1 MWFSKTKGRDPETG
15 AEQGGARP
23 SGARRQRR
31 RATATIHSD
40 LGEKLIAGV
49 PARIMRPRLVFLS
62 CLIAICMFGLLM
74 IYSASSVEALQENGS
89 SWFYLFRQA
98 IFMTVGFCLFALIG
112 GRAVPWTIFR
122 SGFAWV
128 AWAVTLVLL
137 VAVFFFGSGAEE
149 WGASRWIDFGFFNL
163 QPAEVAKPVII
174 ALTAKVFAD
183 YYEDG
188 SIDTQTFLIQM
199 LVMLPLPL
207 VLIFK
212 EPDMGTTIIIAFTVF
227 AMAFLCGLPWRVV
240 GLTVLIAAVGGF
252 AAMLMSPYRAQRF
265 LAFLDPWSDP
275 YDTGYQATL
284 AIMAFASGG
293 LFGRGIGNAT
303 MKYHYLPEAHNDYI
317 LAIIGEELGFVGTAL
332 FILLFVAMIIAA
344 FYICREAPTL
354 HAQLLA
360 SGCTIILAVQFLIN
374 VFGILGLMPMTGKPL
389 PFVSYGGS
397 SVIASLVLASMIL
410 RVSVES
416 NVETAAD
423 RRRSGMAV
431 MGDRPARAAAH
442 PREADP
448 AADVSGYMGRSTAGI
463 PRSRSS
469 RRSDA
474 TARASSSDPGLSVY
488 DGGRSPRA
496 AGGPRSDRRRAQ
508 RDGEGVYGR
517 VDLGAGAGDRLRPR
531 HDRPRV
537 DYRGVTGNDRP
548 RRSGDGRTGRDMNDQ
563 GRGRYDR

>member
-1 MWFSKTKGRDPETG
+1 MWFTMKNEQGPET
-15 AEQGGARP
+15 EPSSGGARP
-23 SGARRQRR
+23 SARRQPRR
-31 RATATIHSD
+31 RATATSHSG

-89 SWFYLFRQA
+89 SWFYLFRQS

-112 GRAVPWTIFR
+112 SRAVPWPIFR
-122 SGFAWV
+122 SGFV
-128 AWAVTLVLL
+128 WASWLVTLVLL
-137 VAVFFFGSGAEE
+137 VAVFFLGSGAEE

-174 ALTAKVFAD
+174 ALTAKIFAD

-188 SIDTQTFLIQM
+188 AIDTQTFLIQM

-212 EPDMGTTIIIAFTVF
+212 EPDMGTTVIIAFTVF

-240 GLTVLIAAVGGF
+240 GMVVLVAAVGGF

-332 FILLFVAMIIAA
+332 FILVFVAMIVAA

-374 VFGILGLMPMTGKPL
+374 VFGILGLLPMTGKPL

-423 RRRSGMAV
+423 RRRSVMSV
-431 MGDRPARAAAH
+431 MGDRPNA
-442 PREADP
+442 PRTRPGAEGP
-448 AADVSGYMGRSTAGI
+448 DVSAHVGRSTAGEA
-463 PRSRSS
+463 RARSS
-469 RRSDA
+469 RPLH
-474 TARASSSDPGLSVY
+474 ASMPAHGSYRDGGLSVY

-496 AGGPRSDRRRAQ
+496 AEGPRSDRRRAQ
-508 RDGEGVYGR
+508 RDAEGGYGR

-537 DYRGVTGNDRP
+537 DYRGITGSDRP
-548 RRSGDGRTGRDMNDQ
+548 RRSRDGRAGRDMNDQ